1 MDALPAFAQLQLR
14 FVDHV
19 QWRYELIRP
28 VVLLENRTATQRATE
43 TQTHPETVRHLAR
56 RFRQQGTLGLLPEH
70 TEISTPSR
78 GKPVPDTVVEEL
90 ARLQALYHGFGYR
103 ELARILLHKTH
114 YRIDDKTVKRL
125 WEHRASPVQG
135 ELPFSAY
142 HHHADRYQARLQVVK
157 LYYQGWSKHS
167 ISQFMQVSRPTV
179 DRWIQRFEAEH
190 FAGLEDK
197 SRVPHT
203 TPRQVWFPLMIEIY
217 HLQKRHP
224 DAGEFR
230 IWSLLANDTISVRT
244 VGRVMAL
251 NKQVYDDIPHVPE
264 KQAKKPPGPHPYKAT
279 SAHQYW
285 FIDGRM
291 MDFALDGVKWWSIL
305 ILEGYSRTMLAGA
318 IAPSEASWAALLV
331 LYTACLRY
339 GAPQTL
345 ISDSGGAYIS
355 TEFEAVCSRL
365 EIDHQTIIS
374 TQGESYMNLIET
386 HFNIQRRLYDYQFAL
401 STTPAALEQ
410 AHQAFIQLYN
420 TTAHQGLL
428 KEGFA
433 PPIPVA
439 ILAEAKG
446 RTFSPTGLA
455 QKFSRALF
463 PRTTNRYGCVTLHS
477 YHFYVE
483 EGLPKT
489 QVLLW
494 VYGEQLRAMFANVVL
509 AEYRCRYDWQDQHV
523 KDIRDGMFYATQF
536 ASPQGALI
544 PLNAQESLVL
554 YRPKPLAR
562 QPRLPVP
569 TPQLWL
575 FELVSTA

>member
-1 MDALPAFAQLQLR
+1 M
-14 FVDHV
+14 
-19 QWRYELIRP
+19 
-28 VVLLENRTATQRATE
+28 
-43 TQTHPETVRHLAR
+43 
-56 RFRQQGTLGLLPEH
+56 
-70 TEISTPSR
+70 
-78 GKPVPDTVVEEL
+78 
-90 ARLQALYHGFGYR
+90 
-103 ELARILLHKTH
+103 
-114 YRIDDKTVKRL
+114 
-125 WEHRASPVQG
+125 
-135 ELPFSAY
+135 
-142 HHHADRYQARLQVVK
+142 
-157 LYYQGWSKHS
+157 
-167 ISQFMQVSRPTV
+167 
-179 DRWIQRFEAEH
+179 
-190 FAGLEDK
+190 
-197 SRVPHT
+197 
-203 TPRQVWFPLMIEIY
+203 
-217 HLQKRHP
+217 
-224 DAGEFR
+224 
-230 IWSLLANDTISVRT
+230 
-244 VGRVMAL
+244 
-251 NKQVYDDIPHVPE
+251 
-264 KQAKKPPGPHPYKAT
+264 
-279 SAHQYW
+279 
-285 FIDGRM
+285 
-291 MDFALDGVKWWSIL
+291 
-305 ILEGYSRTMLAGA
+305 
-318 IAPSEASWAALLV
+318 APSEASWAALMV

-339 GAPQTL
+339 GAPQAV
-345 ISDSGGAYIS
+345 IADRGGAYIS
-355 TEFEAVCSRL
+355 HEFEAVCRRL

-410 AHQAFIQLYN
+410 AHQEFIQLYN

-554 YRPKPLAR
+554 YRPKPRTR
-562 QPRLPVP
+562 QTRLPGP
-569 TPQLWL
+569 TPQSATSGKAGGLKKVEPL
-575 FELVSTA
+575 KAVDVVNRSKRFGCEPPTGGPASHRSI